1 MNYRKDSIGN
11 PLNTIDT
18 FEILAMI
25 IMVSDGDSNKLID
38 NIIYIFGFEN
48 GENGLIK
55 KEEFYFFLD
64 SLFRGFNSLIIPPEI
79 ARNKVEI
86 FRYQNK

>member
-1 MNYRKDSIGN
+1 MNFRKDSIGN

-18 FEILAMI
+18 FEILAII
-25 IMVSDGDSNKLID
+25 IMVSDGVSNKLID

-48 GENGLIK
+48 GEKGLIN

-64 SLFRGFNSLIIPPEI
+64 SLFRGFNALIIPPEV
-79 ARNKVEI
+79 ANTEI
-86 FRYQNK
+86 EILKYQKK